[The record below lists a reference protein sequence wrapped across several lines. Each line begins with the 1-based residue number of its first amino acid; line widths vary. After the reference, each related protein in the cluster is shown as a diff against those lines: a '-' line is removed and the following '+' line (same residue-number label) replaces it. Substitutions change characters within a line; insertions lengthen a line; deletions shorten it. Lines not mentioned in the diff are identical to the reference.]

1 MNNQST
7 PNEQGKDSNFFDKL
21 QSDANKIEKK
31 LNENSFENDTIF
43 LIRTA
48 NQCIDEASKRPIPN
62 MLFSEFWHESELSI
76 FFAGAGIGK
85 TILGVQ
91 IGNSISKGTNI
102 KGFKN
107 QSQKQKV
114 LYFDFELSDKQF
126 EKRYSNN
133 YSNHYIFDD
142 DFFRIEID
150 PEAEDFSEKMLF
162 ESIEKTIEHTNS
174 KILII
179 DNLTYLGTNLETSK
193 DALPLMKHLKKLKK
207 KYELSMLVLAHTPK
221 RDFSKPITLND
232 LAGSSQLGNFADSI
246 FTINQSSNDKSLRYI
261 KQIKARATEKIYDA
275 DNVVICEIKNK
286 DNFTCLDFF
295 DFGKE
300 TDHLKAVKDFEKSE
314 LETAIIELK
323 KNNPEKSLRQI
334 AEMLYDDYG
343 KVNQM
348 RVKRTLDKEK
358 KRLEKEALD
367 KAKIN

>member
-7 PNEQGKDSNFFDKL
+7 PNEQDKDSNFFDKL
-21 QSDANKIEKK
+21 QSEASKIEQKF
-31 LNENSFENDTIF
+31 NENNFVDDTIF
-43 LIRTA
+43 LVRTA

-133 YSNHYIFDD
+133 YSNHYNFDD

-193 DALPLMKHLKKLKK
+193 DALPLMRLLKRLKK
-207 KYELSMLVLAHTPK
+207 KYDLSMLVLAHTPK

-232 LAGSSQLGNFADSI
+232 FAGSSQLGNFADSI

-261 KQIKARATEKIYDA
+261 KQIKARATEVVYDA
-275 DNVVICEIKNK
+275 DNVIICEIKNEN
-286 DNFTCLDFF
+286 NFTCF
-295 DFGKE
+295 DFVDFSKE
-300 TDHLKAVKDFEKSE
+300 TDHLKVIEDFEKSE

-323 KNNPEKSLRQI
+323 KNSPEKSLRQI
-334 AEMLYDDYG
+334 ASELNTNHQ
-343 KVNQM
+343 K
-348 RVKRTLDKEK
+348 VKRTLDKHYK
-358 KRLEKEALD
+358 
-367 KAKIN
+367 

>member
-7 PNEQGKDSNFFDKL
+7 PNEQDKDSNFFDKL
-21 QSDANKIEKK
+21 QSEASKIEQKF
-31 LNENSFENDTIF
+31 NENNFVDDTIF
-43 LIRTA
+43 LVRTA

-133 YSNHYIFDD
+133 YSNHYNFDD

-193 DALPLMKHLKKLKK
+193 DALPLMRLLKRLKK
-207 KYELSMLVLAHTPK
+207 KYDLSMLVLAHTPK

-261 KQIKARATEKIYDA
+261 KQIKARATEVVYDA
-275 DNVVICEIKNK
+275 DNVIICEIKNEN
-286 DNFTCLDFF
+286 NFTCF
-295 DFGKE
+295 DFVDFSKE
-300 TDHLKAVKDFEKSE
+300 TDHLKVIEDFEKSE

-323 KNNPEKSLRQI
+323 KNSPEKSLRQI
-334 AEMLYDDYG
+334 ASELNTNHQ
-343 KVNQM
+343 K
-348 RVKRTLDKEK
+348 VKRTLDKHYK
-358 KRLEKEALD
+358 
-367 KAKIN
+367 